1 MLSFTLHVN
10 CLAHIFLHSVFLSLH
25 ETAIKHHQVT
35 SSSSYFCKFEFI
47 ESSAVHCWLILIHL
61 FAIFLYLL
69 TCSAFSESLFYILLR
84 EWFIF
89 VQLKNIL
96 LENIYQNIPKLSIS
110 WSSNTSIQMFSLN
123 EKLHNISG
131 KLQIINGKFQNN
143 AINNVKQTP
152 SNGVINGII
161 DESYRPLS
169 TLFTKKMRI

>member
-1 MLSFTLHVN
+1 
-10 CLAHIFLHSVFLSLH
+10 
-25 ETAIKHHQVT
+25 
-35 SSSSYFCKFEFI
+35 
-47 ESSAVHCWLILIHL
+47 
-61 FAIFLYLL
+61 
-69 TCSAFSESLFYILLR
+69 
-84 EWFIF
+84 
-89 VQLKNIL
+89 
-96 LENIYQNIPKLSIS
+96 
-110 WSSNTSIQMFSLN
+110 MFSLN